1 VVDMGPKVLLCS
13 RAYIAVK
20 MVLLKRTY
28 MYMYKIKLGIYI
40 CYMLYIHY
48 IGTSSKM
55 SAQTLKKTCCTQLTK
70 ISMGPLG
77 KCPACPMGMR

>member
-1 VVDMGPKVLLCS
+1 
-13 RAYIAVK
+13 
-20 MVLLKRTY
+20 
-28 MYMYKIKLGIYI
+28 
-40 CYMLYIHY
+40 MLYIHY

-55 SAQTLKKTCCTQLTK
+55 SAQTLKKTCRTQLTK